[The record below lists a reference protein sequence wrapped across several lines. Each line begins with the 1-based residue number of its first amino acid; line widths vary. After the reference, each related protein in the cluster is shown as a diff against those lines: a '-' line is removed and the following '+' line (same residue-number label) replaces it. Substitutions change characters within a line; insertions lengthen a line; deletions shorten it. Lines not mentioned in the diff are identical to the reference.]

1 LKRVPRRFWKREG
14 ASWAIN
20 GIKSVGAMVKT
31 AFSQPEETVLVQF
44 LVIKGKRNS
53 FSRVNNPSQVTT
65 RNTSS
70 FSEHLNCP
78 HFSSTAM
85 HSISTSTFFGKVFTA
100 TQLLAGF
107 GSPKA

>member
-1 LKRVPRRFWKREG
+1 
-14 ASWAIN
+14 
-20 GIKSVGAMVKT
+20 MVKT
-31 AFSQPEETVLVQF
+31 AFSQSEETVLKEFV
-44 LVIKGKRNS
+44 VINGNRMHSQEEIIPPSETNTYS
-53 FSRVNNPSQVTT
+53 FPEPL
-65 RNTSS
+65 S
-70 FSEHLNCP
+70 FP